1 MCNMCNQEVVDGVYW
16 ARNGESG
23 CTQCSS
29 LGLQLLAFGGFGII
43 MGLYVV
49 YLVK

>member
-1 MCNMCNQEVVDGVYW
+1 MCKLDVVDNVYW
-16 ARNGESG
+16 ARSGDSG

-29 LGLQLLAFGGFGII
+29 LGLQLLAFGGFAII
-43 MGLYVV
+43 MALYVV